1 MKLGNTIQ
9 KGNEG
14 TGRNYNILYKGMRVK
29 GDLQRTKFFET
40 SENSKEFSA
49 GNRSFASKGV
59 SPLLAAILLIAISVV
74 LASILLNWSSL
85 FTSGQTE
92 DIENT
97 SNVIRNCPVI
107 TIDDVFLDFTSNRSR
122 VFVSSKI
129 EGTVDSIKLVARNG
143 VDMPL
148 NTKVPVEINKGDI
161 KIFEFNLTSNL
172 SSCTNFSRVIL
183 ATICSTVTYAQSPA
197 NC

>member
-1 MKLGNTIQ
+1 MIREKKTENNIF
-9 KGNEG
+9 
-14 TGRNYNILYKGMRVK
+14 YNGMRAEGEK
-29 GDLQRTKFFET
+29 
-40 SENSKEFSA
+40 
-49 GNRSFASKGV
+49 RSFSSKGV
-59 SPLLAAILLIAISVV
+59 SPLIAAVLLIAISVV
-74 LASILLNWSSL
+74 IAATLINWSSL
-85 FTSGQTE
+85 FTSDQTE

-107 TIDDVFLDFTSNRSR
+107 TIDEVYLDFTSNRSR

-129 EGTVDSIKLVARNG
+129 EGAVDSIKLVAQNG

-148 NTKVPVEINKGDI
+148 NIKVPVEINKGDI

-183 ATICSTVTYAQSPA
+183 ATICSTVTYAQSPT